1 MTQFPRAKSIS
12 APSSYLVA
20 VIAVGIVAMTAVVHE
35 AHSGAGSAFLDV
47 PAPPEG
53 LGINFSAEDDGA
65 VIAPPETVVNGPRS
79 QDLVADLREALSSLG
94 PSQVWRA
101 GALADLPLLYADDVE
116 SNGVAFE
123 SAHLQGGSTILN
135 VTRGPLVVPL
145 PLYAIDPEGEVTTQ
159 VWPDGTEVAIRTRQ
173 PGDVQLIA
181 VKDGLMINLSA
192 VGVGVLPEAPLTLDK
207 LRTVAQ
213 LLLNAAID
221 AS

>member
-1 MTQFPRAKSIS
+1 
-12 APSSYLVA
+12 
-20 VIAVGIVAMTAVVHE
+20 
-35 AHSGAGSAFLDV
+35 
-47 PAPPEG
+47 
-53 LGINFSAEDDGA
+53 
-65 VIAPPETVVNGPRS
+65 
-79 QDLVADLREALSSLG
+79 
-94 PSQVWRA
+94 
-101 GALADLPLLYADDVE
+101 
-116 SNGVAFE
+116 
-123 SAHLQGGSTILN
+123 
-135 VTRGPLVVPL
+135 VVPL